1 VATKPT
7 LPRLDPP
14 PKDYKFESDEF
25 KRWLSDIVDQY
36 NQAMQAIEDS
46 LP

>member
-1 VATKPT
+1 MATKPS
-7 LPRLDPP
+7 LPRFDPP
-14 PKDYKFESDEF
+14 PKDAKFEDEGF
-25 KRWLSDIVDQY
+25 QRWLSDFVDQF

>member
-1 VATKPT
+1 MATKPV
-7 LPRLDPP
+7 LSRLDPP
-14 PKDYKFESDEF
+14 PRDYAFDSDEF
-25 KRWLSDIVDQY
+25 KRWLSDVVDQY